1 MLSFEEK
8 FDIIIM
14 FKKGLPLNV
23 KLPYSKT
30 TKPSLQ
36 TRRAAALMGKS
47 QGLFVAQNETSS
59 PIEINTIVKTEN
71 DNLLI
76 KDVDGKGNDLSI
88 KYEDII
94 STKLKKHKLIVKLNN
109 NLIFEFKFSFLA
121 RIGVKKTGFNSEQIL
136 EVFNDYL
143 LEDYKHY

>member
-14 FKKGLPLNV
+14 FKKGLPLNI
-23 KLPYSKT
+23 KLPYYKT
-30 TKPSLQ
+30 TKPSPN
-36 TRRAAALMGKS
+36 TKRAAAVTGGSK
-47 QGLFVAQNETSS
+47 GLFVAQNETSR

-76 KDVDGKGNDLSI
+76 KNVDGKGNDLSI
-88 KYEDII
+88 KYTDII

-121 RIGVKKTGFNSEQIL
+121 RISVKKTGFNSRQIL
-136 EVFNDYL
+136 EVFNNYL
-143 LEDYKHY
+143 LEDWKHY